1 MRKQLM
7 LLTALLLISCPIF
20 AQEEDSGESSSGGM
34 AGAGDLLFEVTGTP
48 FSGTSLLDFSEFR
61 ARYFITEDMAVRLG
75 MEMNLNNN
83 QQTPDVVTNDSFYG
97 LMPGFEYH
105 FVNDGPFRSY
115 VAGDLMWGQRIASRK
130 SSTGPTVLGANF
142 DPDPAFGPNPT
153 PTSIIQNRAYNQ
165 FGFRASIGAEYY
177 FGKRFYV
184 GGEVGF
190 QYLNRSNKEV
200 FVDGES
206 FQDATKTSFGYLD
219 TSNILKIG
227 FRFLNF

>member
-20 AQEEDSGESSSGGM
+20 AQDEDSGESSSGGM

-48 FSGTSLLDFSEFR
+48 FLGNSLLNFSEFR

-75 MEMNLNNN
+75 MFMNLNNN
-83 QQTPDVVTNDSFYG
+83 QETPSVVTNNSTWNI
-97 LMPGFEYH
+97 MPGFEYH
-105 FVNDGPFRSY
+105 FVNEGAFRSY
-115 VAGDLMWGQRIASRK
+115 VAGDLMFGQRISSYK
-130 SSTGPTVLGANF
+130 SSTGPSVIGANF
-142 DPDPAFGPNPT
+142 DPSSNFSPGPT
-153 PTSIIQNRAYNQ
+153 DFISNRSYNQ

-177 FGKRFYV
+177 FGKRFYI
-184 GGEVGF
+184 GGEIGF
-190 QYLNRSNKEV
+190 DYVNQTNAEV

-206 FQDATKTSFGYLD
+206 FQEATKTNTGSLV
-219 TSNILKIG
+219 TSNAIKIG